1 MIVAGTGSGSEEN
14 KIKLQKNSSTDDSAA
29 YATDNLKQTMSEYHE
44 EELPV

>member
-1 MIVAGTGSGSEEN
+1 MRAVYDSDRDRVRVRREQDSN
-14 KIKLQKNSSTDDSAA
+14 TDDSAA